1 VRTANRGPGAGAAE
15 IGVRPEFVSLAEAG
29 VPAEVT
35 RISDLG
41 RHRVVEAQAGGRRI
55 NVVVPEDRAVRLG
68 PAHLAFDPAQTR
80 IYVDGW
86 LAEDAA

>member
-1 VRTANRGPGAGAAE
+1 M
-15 IGVRPEFVSLAEAG
+15 
-29 VPAEVT
+29 

-41 RHRVVEAQAGGRRI
+41 RHRVVEARAADQRI
-55 NVVVPEDRAVRLG
+55 HVVVPEDRPVALG